1 MQLNI
6 NKSKKENKELFYH
19 LKNVN
24 LTQKNNNNNIRKE
37 FFGKEKNNYSKKRTN
52 NKDKNKSINII
63 NKKITINSRNRNYSN
78 YCKSLCKKTKSK
90 YSNKISLN
98 KIKIYKFNNI
108 PINITEQISKKSN
121 NKNKEST
128 IFKKSFSLKKL
139 KSKKCSKDNDQD
151 LKEMYLKAGSIKN
164 N

>member
-63 NKKITINSRNRNYSN
+63 NKKITINSRNRNY
-78 YCKSLCKKTKSK
+78 
-90 YSNKISLN
+90 
-98 KIKIYKFNNI
+98 
-108 PINITEQISKKSN
+108 
-121 NKNKEST
+121 
-128 IFKKSFSLKKL
+128 
-139 KSKKCSKDNDQD
+139 
-151 LKEMYLKAGSIKN
+151 
-164 N
+164 